1 MKPGLNNKDVFSVV
15 KAPKNMQYVANTLEK
30 MERGE
35 LKVRVRAL
43 EAEQRL
49 QRLELQSDNNMA
61 ALVAGLLFNTGV
73 ILSAVS
79 PSGPPLLAR
88 VLIWAGV
95 AASAKWV
102 MGVVKVKQL
111 DKKLAGVGSAVAKK

>member
-1 MKPGLNNKDVFSVV
+1 LKPGLNNKDVFSVV

-73 ILSAVS
+73 VLSAVS